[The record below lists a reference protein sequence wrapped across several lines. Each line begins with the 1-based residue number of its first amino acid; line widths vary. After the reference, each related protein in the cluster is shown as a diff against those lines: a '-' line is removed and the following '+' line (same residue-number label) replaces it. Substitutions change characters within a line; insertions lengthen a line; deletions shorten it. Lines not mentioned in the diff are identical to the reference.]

1 MGSDRP
7 EVLIRGRAR
16 ARPRRA
22 PLPPAVLAILWL
34 DGVLLVAGAL
44 ALFGMPPALG
54 RGASVWTWLALAG
67 STLTAASAA
76 LAAFELGERSRSRA
90 WRWLPVPA
98 LLLWIGAS
106 GAGCFGA
113 ADAWG
118 STVAEVAQ
126 CFKFLLALSVP
137 LLVLMVYMLWRVAP
151 RLPMPVLALGGLASI
166 GAAASLLALVHP
178 HAPSLLDLGA
188 HAIAVVIVLGAAAA
202 VARLRTDPIFLN

>member
-16 ARPRRA
+16 ARSRRL
-22 PLPPAVLAILWL
+22 PLSPAVRAILWL
-34 DGVLLVAGAL
+34 DGVLLVAAAL

-54 RGASVWTWLALAG
+54 RGASVWTWVALAG

-76 LAAFELGERSRSRA
+76 LSAFQLSERPRSRA

-98 LLLWIGAS
+98 LVLWIGAS

-113 ADAWG
+113 TDVWG
-118 STVAEVAQ
+118 ATVAEAGQ
-126 CFKFLLALSVP
+126 CLKFLLAISAP
-137 LLVLMVYMLWRVAP
+137 LLALMVFMLGRVAP
-151 RLPMPVLALGGLASI
+151 RLPARVMAVGGLASI

-178 HAPSLLDLGA
+178 
-188 HAIAVVIVLGAAAA
+188 
-202 VARLRTDPIFLN
+202 